1 MTRLSVVEANTAEA
15 EKMDPGTPK
24 QGGDAGSSILHSE
37 APRIPGEPGVWI
49 FVIGDMVIFAVLFA
63 VFLYYRALD
72 LETFQLGSA
81 SNSQVLG
88 ALNTFL
94 LLTSSWFVAGAVK
107 LSRGAPTPVVPR
119 LLGGAI
125 LCGIAFGVVKVIEYT
140 AKFGEGITVWTND
153 FFMFYFVLTA
163 VHFLHVVIGIGFL
176 GFLVFKTRSPVWGEH
191 DLSTIEAGGV
201 YWHMVDLLWI
211 VLFVLLYLA
220 V

>member
-1 MTRLSVVEANTAEA
+1 M
-15 EKMDPGTPK
+15 
-24 QGGDAGSSILHSE
+24 
-37 APRIPGEPGVWI
+37 WI

-63 VFLYYRALD
+63 VYLYYRALD
-72 LETFQLGSA
+72 VETFQHGSA
-81 SNSQVLG
+81 STSQVLG

-107 LSRGAPTPVVPR
+107 LSRGTPAPIVPR
-119 LLGGAI
+119 LFGGAI

-140 AKFGEGITVWTND
+140 EKFGEGITVWTND

-163 VHFLHVVIGIGFL
+163 VHLLHVAIGIGFL
-176 GFLVFKTRSPVWGEH
+176 GFLMFKTWSPGLGEH
-191 DLSTIEAGGV
+191 DRSTIEAGGV

>member
-1 MTRLSVVEANTAEA
+1 M
-15 EKMDPGTPK
+15 
-24 QGGDAGSSILHSE
+24 
-37 APRIPGEPGVWI
+37 WI

-63 VFLYYRALD
+63 VYLYYRALD
-72 LETFQLGSA
+72 VDTFQHGSA
-81 SNSQVLG
+81 STNQVLG

-107 LSRGAPTPVVPR
+107 LARGTPTPLVPR
-119 LLGGAI
+119 LLGGAM
-125 LCGIAFGVVKVIEYT
+125 LCGVAFGCVKIIEYSE
-140 AKFGEGITVWTND
+140 KFGEGITVWTND

-163 VHFLHVVIGIGFL
+163 VHLFHVVIGIGFL
-176 GFLVFKTRSPVWGEH
+176 GFLTFKTRSPALGEH